1 MINPKQPMKHFN
13 CSDIGIKNIERINDL
28 KKKYDLKNNGELLS
42 KLLDDH
48 LIFDEITDQK
58 LSDLCLK
65 MNVSRSDLLITVVD
79 RYINKTLKGYGIV
92 KDKHKKSVNAESE
105 LLVVLKDM
113 ISNYNKSP
121 AKDRKYLTASLV
133 HRYILSNPNKYKQ
146 KHINVI
152 KRVLAFNNNDFIKK
166 YHDDNKLNS
175 NTNRS
180 KKVVK

>member
-13 CSDIGIKNIERINDL
+13 CSDIGIKNIESINDL

-48 LIFDEITDQK
+48 LIFDEIMDKK

-65 MNVSRSDLLITVVD
+65 MNMSRSDLLVTVVD

-92 KDKHKKSVNAESE
+92 KEKHKKSANAETE
-105 LLVVLKDM
+105 LLEILKEM
-113 ISNYNKSP
+113 ISYYNNKP
-121 AKDRKYLTASLV
+121 IKERKYLTASLV
-133 HRYILSNPNKYKQ
+133 HRYILSHPKYKQ

-166 YHDDNKLNS
+166 YHDDNKLTS

-180 KKVVK
+180 KKV

>member
-13 CSDIGIKNIERINDL
+13 CADIGMKSIERINDL
-28 KKKYDLKNNGELLS
+28 KNKYNLKNNNELLS

-48 LIFDEITDQK
+48 LIFDEIMDNK

-65 MNVSRSDLLITVVD
+65 MNVSRSDLLVSVVD

-92 KDKHKKSVNAESE
+92 KEKHKKSANAESE
-105 LLVVLKDM
+105 LLVILKEM
-113 ISNYNKSP
+113 ISYYEKCP
-121 AKDRKYLTASLV
+121 VKERKYLTASLV
-133 HRYILSNPNKYKQ
+133 HRYILSNPKYKQ

-166 YHDDNKLNS
+166 YHDDNKLTS

-180 KKVVK
+180 KKV

>member
-13 CSDIGIKNIERINDL
+13 CSDIGVKNIERINDL

-42 KLLDDH
+42 KLLNDH
-48 LIFDEITDQK
+48 LIFDEIIDQK

-65 MNVSRSDLLITVVD
+65 MNVNRSDLLITVVD

-92 KDKHKKSVNAESE
+92 KDKHKKSVNAENE
-105 LLVVLKDM
+105 LLTVLKEM
-113 ISNYNKSP
+113 IDNYNNSP
-121 AKDRKYLTASLV
+121 VKERKYLTASLV
-133 HRYILSNPNKYKQ
+133 HRYILSNLDKYKQ

-166 YHDDNKLNS
+166 YHDDNKLS
-175 NTNRS
+175 PNTNRS
-180 KKVVK
+180 KKV